1 MFTLDFILNEI
12 KYFQFGYCSIFHNSF
27 HEILRNETHC
37 GCCFIAV
44 IWRKMKSAERKHR
57 KFHENKDS
65 RSKDQ
70 NKNEFHFIA
79 HAVKTNVNRIFS
91 SRNNISF
98 QINFISNNF
107 LFYTSI
113 HFKRKPFDKWMH
125 LDPHIRDHRKNSIEI
140 QVNVSELNVM

>member
-1 MFTLDFILNEI
+1 MLHNYFRTLHFWCMKWVKLLLYLRRCLQLDFILNEI

-57 KFHENKDS
+57 KFHKNKDS

-70 NKNEFHFIA
+70 SKNEFHFIA
-79 HAVKTNVNRIFS
+79 HAVKTNVNNFFIAK
-91 SRNNISF
+91 
-98 QINFISNNF
+98 QHFISDKF
-107 LFYTSI
+107 
-113 HFKRKPFDKWMH
+113 HFK
-125 LDPHIRDHRKNSIEI
+125 
-140 QVNVSELNVM
+140 

>member
-1 MFTLDFILNEI
+1 MYEMSKIAALSRKVFTLDFILNEI
-12 KYFQFGYCSIFHNSF
+12 KYFHFGYCSIFHKSF

-44 IWRKMKSAERKHR
+44 ICRKMKSAERKHQ
-57 KFHENKDS
+57 KFHKNKDS

-70 NKNEFHFIA
+70 NKNEFHFISP

-98 QINFISNNF
+98 QTNFISNKFFF
-107 LFYTSI
+107 L
-113 HFKRKPFDKWMH
+113 HFHSF
-125 LDPHIRDHRKNSIEI
+125 
-140 QVNVSELNVM
+140 